1 MEKDNYIGMLLDNR
15 YKIEQLIGVGGMAY
29 VFTAEDT
36 QEHRTVAVKILKD
49 EFASNR
55 EFVKKFINESK
66 VLAGLSHPSIVEVFD
81 VSFDGDIKYMV
92 MEYIDGITLK
102 EYMDTQGALSWK
114 DSVHFTIQILRALH
128 HAHARGVIHR
138 DIKPHNIMLF
148 TDGTVKVMDF
158 GISKIA
164 REEVKSSTEHALGS
178 VHYISPEQA
187 QGQSTDEKS
196 DIYSLGCV
204 LYEMLTGQKPFDNDN
219 PVTVALMHSKDI
231 APNPRSINE
240 DIPVGLE
247 QIIMKAMEKE
257 PSKRYQTANEMIQAL
272 QTFRKNPD
280 VVFNYNSS
288 ENVADENPP
297 VEEKVKVKVGI
308 NQNDGE
314 YPTGE
319 MTTELIDPAGEEI
332 DDGGDDDDDGE
343 EVVVERSYFL
353 PILTGITLVIIIIGV
368 IFVASLIKDTF
379 SNEASWENPEFSM
392 PNLIGMN
399 YEDAKTNFPE
409 LNFSISAEQYSETY
423 EANAIMEQSVEEGTL
438 CKKGK
443 AVDIII
449 SKGVK
454 MIKVPE
460 VANFE
465 YSVAEQTLKNEGLV
479 VEKKFQYDDDIAENI
494 VIKTEP
500 EAKQEVAP
508 GTRVIMYV
516 SSGRYTVIVKV
527 PSLTGMTVDAAKAL
541 LESKGLTWKVTYQD
555 SNEPAGIVLSQS
567 VQPDTE
573 MEDKSEVEI
582 FVSNGITPTNSVSV
596 RFTMPSNAS
605 GTFTFQIFVDGTLS
619 TEKTDVVADTTDGG
633 TSIVIEGNGVQLVT
647 VRLVNQA
654 NGLSA
659 EYGRYNINF
668 DDPSQQPEVI
678 SSKIEQAFIEVNG
691 IAVVTQPTYVY
702 TQPPQTDPPQT
713 EPPQTDPPVE
723 YTETEPAP
731 DNNGFVAE
739 TTVDNNYPVDTTY
752 DANANA
758 GY

>member
-1 MEKDNYIGMLLDNR
+1 MEKDNYIGMVLDNR

-55 EFVKKFINESK
+55 EFVKKFVNESK
-66 VLAGLSHPSIVEVFD
+66 VLSGLSHPSIVEVFD
-81 VSFDGDIKYMV
+81 VSFDGDPKFMI

-204 LYEMLTGQKPFDNDN
+204 LYEMLTGQKPFDSDN

-231 APNPRSINE
+231 APNPRSIN
-240 DIPVGLE
+240 DSIPIGLE

-257 PSKRYQTANEMIQAL
+257 PSKRYQTADEMIQAL

-280 VVFNYNSS
+280 VVFNYGEE
-288 ENVADENPP
+288 ENIIEDNKS
-297 VEEKVKVKVGI
+297 EKVLVEAEGYPAGV
-308 NQNDGE
+308 NDG
-314 YPTGE
+314 YSNTGE
-319 MTTELIDPAGEEI
+319 IQTSGRQLPPDEPEEP
-332 DDGGDDDDDGE
+332 DE
-343 EVVVERSYFL
+343 PEVVVERSFFL
-353 PILTGITLVIIIIGV
+353 PILTGITLVIIIVAV

-379 SNEASWENPEFSM
+379 GVDNWKNPEFTM
-392 PNLIGMN
+392 PNLVGMN
-399 YEDAKTNFPE
+399 YEDAKSQYPE
-409 LNFSISAEQYSETY
+409 LNISISAEQYSETY
-423 EANAIMEQSVEEGTL
+423 EANAIMEQNVEVGTL
-438 CKKGK
+438 CKQGK

-508 GTRVIMYV
+508 GTRVVMYV
-516 SSGRYTVIVKV
+516 SIGRYTVIVKV
-527 PSLTGMTVDAAKAL
+527 PNLTGMTVDAAKAL
-541 LESKGLTWKVTYQD
+541 LESKGLTWKTVYQD
-555 SNEPAGIVLSQS
+555 SNEPEGIVLGQNI
-567 VQPDTE
+567 QPDTE

-582 FVSNGITPTNSVSV
+582 YVSNGTPPTNSVSV
-596 RFTMPSNAS
+596 NFQMPSNAS
-605 GTFTFQIFVDGTLS
+605 GTFTFQIFIDGKLS
-619 TEKTDVVADTTDGG
+619 MEKTGVVADTTNGS
-633 TSIVIEGNGVQLVT
+633 TTITLEGNGVQLVT
-647 VRLVNQA
+647 VRVKNEA
-654 NGLSA
+654 NGLTA

-668 DDPSQQPEVI
+668 DDPSQPLEVI
-678 SSKIEQAFIEVNG
+678 SSKIEQAFIEING
-691 IAVVTQPTYVY
+691 IAVVTQPVY
-702 TQPPQTDPPQT
+702 TNPPQTDPPVYYT
-713 EPPQTDPPVE
+713 DPPQTDPPVE
-723 YTETEPAP
+723 YTDPPVEYTDPPVDTTIYE
-731 DNNGFVAE
+731 DNGFVSDIVEE
-739 TTVDNNYPVDTTY
+739 TTVDI
-752 DANANA
+752 NA